1 VACFFQQKS
10 QLILEFDRILSAY
23 RNLCGFLNSGLGGTV
38 YVGVQDD
45 GTVGGVRVTQYQ
57 QDHLLLSLQD
67 AMNAFRPPVPS
78 FMYSTKFIPVLEP
91 GDDYPHQLQ
100 VYLYKLLILNSHSS

>member
-1 VACFFQQKS
+1 M
-10 QLILEFDRILSAY
+10 LESDCIPFVY

-45 GTVGGVRVTQYQ
+45 GAVTGLRFTKYQ

-67 AMNAFRPPVPS
+67 AMNAFKPPVPS
-78 FMYSTKFIPVLEP
+78 FMYSAKFVPVLQP
-91 GDDYPHQLQ
+91 GYDYPDEL
-100 VYLYKLLILNSHSS
+100 

>member
-1 VACFFQQKS
+1 MACSSRQKL
-10 QLILEFDRILSAY
+10 QLMLESDCVPFAC

-45 GTVGGVRVTQYQ
+45 GRVIGVRFTQYQ

-67 AMNAFRPPVPS
+67 AMNAFRPPVPR
-78 FMYSTKFIPVLEP
+78 FMYGAKFVPVLKQ
-91 GDDYPHQLQ
+91 GYDYPYQL
-100 VYLYKLLILNSHSS
+100 